1 MKNVEKYI
9 DFEYLFS
16 NKKEG
21 KLHLN
26 DKTKIL
32 KNKQT
37 FFEDIKL
44 INNEEN
50 LIITQDKIN
59 YFLPNIKNN
68 LPLNNKKYHDEN
80 NSIGNNENIVMLLK
94 ENRDIIYQMNSDD
107 SLKNDKIKK
116 TNEIKEENLNYS
128 FDNHSRYLSDNSF
141 ITDNINDKSK
151 ITVEKSLLDFDEQNS
166 NENSKNSKVIILVRC
181 MATA

>member
-1 MKNVEKYI
+1 
-9 DFEYLFS
+9 
-16 NKKEG
+16 
-21 KLHLN
+21 
-26 DKTKIL
+26 
-32 KNKQT
+32 
-37 FFEDIKL
+37 
-44 INNEEN
+44 
-50 LIITQDKIN
+50 
-59 YFLPNIKNN
+59 
-68 LPLNNKKYHDEN
+68 
-80 NSIGNNENIVMLLK
+80 MLLK

-166 NENSKNSKVIILVRC
+166 NENSKNSKIIQ
-181 MATA
+181 